1 MVEAIIIVGN
11 ILLVTMCCAAIGLAV
26 QAWRHPDDKFGTNI
40 CPRNTTGV
48 QAMWINSAKWQSLF
62 RELVL
67 IRGELA
73 TISRN
78 QRTNQEATMAT
89 LDDLTAQVAANKTI
103 TASALALINGI
114 AARIT
119 AAGTDPAALAA
130 LTASLKDDD
139 DALAAAVTANTP
151 AAPAST

>member
-1 MVEAIIIVGN
+1 
-11 ILLVTMCCAAIGLAV
+11 
-26 QAWRHPDDKFGTNI
+26 
-40 CPRNTTGV
+40 
-48 QAMWINSAKWQSLF
+48 MWINSAKWQSLF